1 VNVCDR
7 IGAYIDGWRL
17 ATSLEVN
24 HTGHLI
30 GIENS
35 NSNGEFTE
43 TIERLC
49 TA

>member
-1 VNVCDR
+1 MHIRDWISAYVN
-7 IGAYIDGWRL
+7 GWRL